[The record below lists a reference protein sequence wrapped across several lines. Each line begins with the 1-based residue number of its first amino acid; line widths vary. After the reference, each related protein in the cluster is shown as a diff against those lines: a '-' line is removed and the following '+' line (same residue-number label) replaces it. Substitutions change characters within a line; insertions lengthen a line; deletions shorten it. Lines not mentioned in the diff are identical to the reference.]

1 MVWHGYLRMEAE
13 RRSGAH
19 QTRRHHPIVP
29 NHPFAKVLF
38 AIAIRN
44 DSSQDVRQAILF
56 RRGEDGVAGGRIGW
70 RVWEEIE
77 DGWV

>member
-19 QTRRHHPIVP
+19 QTGRHHPVVP
-29 NHPFAKVLF
+29 NHSLAKVLF
-38 AIAIRN
+38 AIAIRDN
-44 DSSQDVRQAILF
+44 SSQDVRQAILF
-56 RRGEDGVAGGRIGW
+56 GRGEDGVAGGRIGR

-77 DGWV
+77 DGRV